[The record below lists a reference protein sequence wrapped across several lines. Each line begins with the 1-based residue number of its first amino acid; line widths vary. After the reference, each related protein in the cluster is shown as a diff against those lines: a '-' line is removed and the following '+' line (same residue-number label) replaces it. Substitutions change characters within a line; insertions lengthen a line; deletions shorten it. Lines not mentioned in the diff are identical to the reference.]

1 MTRTILRI
9 LFVLFILAGC
19 TPAPG
24 ELPTVTPTET
34 QLSATP
40 TWTLLPPSE
49 TPSASP
55 TPALPTP
62 TLIEA
67 SPTLAPSLTDTPL
80 PLPTQRS
87 SRRAT
92 PTSTPVPQPGPDSG
106 AIQIQAPGPLSKVVS
121 PLHLRG
127 YVVPGF
133 NSVARIE
140 LFGEDGRVLVRKI
153 ERLYTIYKWSYFV
166 EDIPF
171 EVHAAGE
178 LGRLTI
184 STQDVY
190 GRTIAMNSVHL
201 LLLAEGDSIINLPD
215 KPEER
220 CLLNLPNSKTQ
231 ISGGSVKVAG
241 EMRPADPLPLVVEL
255 IGQDKSVLSS
265 RLVAV
270 TPTPDDSYVPFSI
283 DVPYSLSRPA
293 WVLLVVRQADDRI
306 TGGMYLYS
314 QEFYLRP

>member
-9 LFVLFILAGC
+9 LCLLFILSAC
-19 TPAPG
+19 TPAPV

-34 QLSATP
+34 QSPATP
-40 TWTLLPPSE
+40 TWTPLPPSE
-49 TPSASP
+49 TPTASP
-55 TPALPTP
+55 TPELPTP

-67 SPTLAPSLTDTPL
+67 SPTLLPSLTDTSPS
-80 PLPTQRS
+80 LPTLRS
-87 SRRAT
+87 PRRAT
-92 PTSTPVPQPGPDSG
+92 ITPTTVPQPGPDSG
-106 AIQIQAPGPLSKVVS
+106 AIQIQAPGPL
-121 PLHLRG
+121 HLRG
-127 YVVPGF
+127 YVIPGF
-133 NSVARIE
+133 NSMARIE

-153 ERLYTIYKWSYFV
+153 ERLYTIFEWAYFV

-171 EVHAAGE
+171 DVHAAGE
-178 LGRLTI
+178 LGRLSI
-184 STQDVY
+184 STQDAY

-201 LLLAEGDSIINLPD
+201 LLLSEGDSLINLPD

-220 CLLNLPNSKTQ
+220 CIIDLPNSKTQ
-231 ISGGSVKVAG
+231 ISGGSVKVSG

-255 IGQDKSVLSS
+255 IAQDRSVLSS

-270 TPTPDDSYVPFSI
+270 TPTADDGYVPFSI